1 MNIKFIDKN
10 NDNIN
15 QLFSK
20 ETSIY
25 ESQKKTTEES
35 NFGKNETKNINNILD
50 SCYNEKEN
58 ENNKI
63 FQLKKELDP
72 MNPQINLITL
82 EKMNNILY
90 NGSLQNMI
98 NNNNINYLA
107 PYKPLAYI
115 QINDII
121 EKELQF
127 YKLLEIGLK
136 FLSNINN
143 INNYLLKLLFSNYYS
158 QNSIINKNINYKIT
172 IHRNLNENESQKKMN
187 NNKNNFIN
195 ESKNENNIK
204 INLNNKPNI
213 NFIDIN
219 LILNGKEKRTVVR
232 LHPIPQNYSSFDISK
247 LIDKYLHIESG
258 KNQRIYKALYVP
270 LSKILGRNIGFCFI
284 MMVETKYVINFYSA
298 FNGINFN
305 KKKARKPCSVI
316 WADVQGDDF
325 LKISDDPLR
334 SPIIFKD
341 LIIN

>member
-1 MNIKFIDKN
+1 MNVKFSEKHID
-10 NDNIN
+10 IISRPI
-15 QLFSK
+15 SK
-20 ETSIY
+20 EI
-25 ESQKKTTEES
+25 SQYGNPKETLGDS
-35 NFGKNETKNINNILD
+35 NDGKNETK
-50 SCYNEKEN
+50 KEN
-58 ENNKI
+58 ENNTI
-63 FQLKKELDP
+63 LQLKKELLP
-72 MNPQINLITL
+72 MNSQINLITL

-90 NGSLQNMI
+90 SGIYQNMI
-98 NNNNINYLA
+98 NNTNINYLV

-121 EKELQF
+121 DKESQF

-136 FLSNINN
+136 SLSNINN
-143 INNYLLKLLFSNYYS
+143 RNNYLLKLLFSNYFN
-158 QNSIINKNINYKIT
+158 QNSIVNKMIIQNK
-172 IHRNLNENESQKKMN
+172 LNEHQFQKKFI
-187 NNKNNFIN
+187 NNKNNIIN
-195 ESKNENNIK
+195 ESKKQNNIT
-204 INLNNKPNI
+204 INLNNKSNK

-219 LILNGKEKRTVVR
+219 LILKGEENRTVVR

-284 MMVETKYVINFYSA
+284 MMVEPKYVINFYTT

-316 WADVQGDDF
+316 WAEVQGDDF
-325 LKISDDPLR
+325 MKNSDDPLR

-341 LIIN
+341 LI